1 MNRPALAPFVAFL
14 ALLAGCADMQKLLP
28 ADSKSAPVSPQITEA
43 SLRARASEQLALGQK
58 QYDTGDLEN
67 ATKNFNA
74 SLEHGMLSKVDQSNA
89 RKHLAMINCVSNREA
104 QCRDEFRKAFEINPD
119 FSLTSAED
127 GHPIWG
133 PVYRSVR
140 TQLIAEREAAT
151 AASRPRILLS
161 KSEQMLSDGMVKYDA
176 GDYVEAQ
183 RLYES
188 ALKEGLRDKA
198 DQVRAMKH
206 LAFSLCLQDKY
217 PACRAEFVK
226 IYDIDPEFDLTPAE
240 AGHPNWTKTFAS
252 AKAQGRKLV
261 AEKAARE
268 KAEKDKAERAA
279 QKPATAPPTAGA
291 TPPKKN

>member
-1 MNRPALAPFVAFL
+1 MTLARLAPAAALLV
-14 ALLAGCADMQKLLP
+14 LLAGCAEMQKLT
-28 ADSKSAPVSPQITEA
+28 DSSKPAPVSPQITEA

-58 QYDTGDLEN
+58 QFESGDLEG

-74 SLEHGMLSKVDQSNA
+74 SLEHGMLSKVDQSTA

-140 TQLIAEREAAT
+140 TQLIAEREAAA

-183 RLYES
+183 KLYEA
-188 ALKEGLRDKA
+188 ALKEGLKDKA
-198 DQVRAMKH
+198 DQVKAMKH
-206 LAFSLCLQDKY
+206 IAFSLCLQDKY

-226 IYDIDPEFDLTPAE
+226 IYEVDPDFDLTPAE

-268 KAEKDKAERAA
+268 KAEKDKAEKAA
-279 QKPATAPPTAGA
+279 QKPATAPPAAGA

>member
-1 MNRPALAPFVAFL
+1 MIRRALAPL
-14 ALLAGCADMQKLLP
+14 AAVLVLAAGCADMQKLIP
-28 ADSKSAPVSPQITEA
+28 DSSKSSTASPQTTEA
-43 SLRARASEQLALGQK
+43 SLRARAVEQLALGQK
-58 QYDTGDLEN
+58 QFEAGDLES

-74 SLEHGMLSKVDQSNA
+74 SLEHGMLPKVDQSTA

-104 QCRDEFRKAFEINPD
+104 QCRDEFRKAFEIYPD
-119 FSLTSAED
+119 FALTQAED

-140 TQLIAEREAAT
+140 SQLIAEREAAS

-183 RLYES
+183 KLYEAS
-188 ALKEGLRDKA
+188 LKEGLRDKA

-206 LAFSLCLQDKY
+206 LAFCLCLQDKY
-217 PACRAEFVK
+217 TACRNEFVK
-226 IYDIDPEFDLTPAE
+226 IYDIAPDFDLTPAE
-240 AGHPNWTKTFAS
+240 AGHPNWSKTFAS
-252 AKAQGRKLV
+252 AKAQGRKLA

>member
-1 MNRPALAPFVAFL
+1 MNRPALAPFVAVL
-14 ALLAGCADMQKLLP
+14 TLLAGCADMQKLLP
-28 ADSKSAPVSPQITEA
+28 ADSKTPVSPQITEA
-43 SLRARASEQLALGQK
+43 SLRARASEQLALGLK
-58 QYDTGDLEN
+58 QYDAGDLES

-183 RLYES
+183 KLYEAS
-188 ALKEGLRDKA
+188 LKEGLRDKS

-226 IYDIDPEFDLTPAE
+226 IYEIDPDFDLTPAE

-268 KAEKDKAERAA
+268 KAEKEKAERAA